1 MTDFLMAVGL
11 GYLLGSIP
19 FGYLL
24 VRIFRGEDVRHS
36 GSGNIGATNVS
47 RTSPVLGVLT
57 LILDALK
64 GWLAVWLAQRIVLMQ
79 LPRGSETIAID
90 QLGSAML
97 SAMQIHERAYM
108 AAGAA
113 ALCAVIGHMFPVWL
127 RFSGGKG
134 VATGLGA
141 FVTLAPRTILAMVVV
156 FVLIVLVFR
165 YVSLAS
171 ITAAALLPV
180 LAAFLDGWRDMPLM
194 LGFMTAASALIIFKH
209 RPNLRRLFA
218 GTENRLHLRHG

>member
-1 MTDFLMAVGL
+1 MTDLFITAVL

-24 VRIFRGEDVRHS
+24 VRIFRGEDVRQS

-64 GWLAVWLAQRIVLMQ
+64 GWFAVWLAQRIVLAH

-97 SAMQIHERAYM
+97 SAIQIHERAYV

-113 ALCAVIGHMFPVWL
+113 ALFAVIGHMFSVWL
-127 RFSGGKG
+127 KFSGGKG

-141 FVTLAPRTILAMVVV
+141 FVTLAPRAILVMTLI
-156 FVLIVLVFR
+156 FVLVVLAFR

-180 LAAFLDGWRDMPLM
+180 LAAFLDGWRDLPLM
-194 LGFMTAASALIIFKH
+194 LGFMTVASALIIFKH

>member
-1 MTDFLMAVGL
+1 MTDLFIAAGL

-47 RTSPVLGVLT
+47 RTSPALGVLT

-64 GWLAVWLAQRIVLMQ
+64 GWLAVWLALRMVV
-79 LPRGSETIAID
+79 PAGSEHP
-90 QLGSAML
+90 LGSTMN
-97 SAMQIHERAYM
+97 AMQIHEHAYT

-127 RFSGGKG
+127 KFSGGKG

-141 FVTLAPRTILAMVVV
+141 FVTLAPRALLVMALVFIVV
-156 FVLIVLVFR
+156 VLVFR

-171 ITAAALLPV
+171 VTAAVLLPV
-180 LAAFLDGWRDMPLM
+180 LAAFLDGWRGFPLM

-209 RPNLRRLFA
+209 RPNLSRLVA